1 MWPGPGGY
9 HVLFKERSMPT
20 ETTVQQLLDSKDS
33 AIHSVSP
40 DITVFEGLK
49 VLSEAKIG
57 AVLVL
62 EGGKLV
68 GMFSER
74 DYARKIILQG
84 RSSKDTKIRDI
95 MTTEVNSVSPD
106 TKVKDCMHLMTKNRF
121 RHLPVIKDDQ
131 IVGVISI
138 GDIVRAILIALL

>member
-1 MWPGPGGY
+1 
-9 HVLFKERSMPT
+9 MPK
-20 ETTVQQLLDSKDS
+20 ETTVQQLLESKDS

-49 VLSEAKIG
+49 VLSEARIG

-62 EGGKLV
+62 DQGKLV

-84 RSSKDTKIRDI
+84 RSSKDTKISEI
-95 MTTEVNSVSPD
+95 MSTDVTCVSPED
-106 TKVKDCMHLMTKNRF
+106 KVADCMHMMTKNRF
-121 RHLPVIKDDQ
+121 RHLPVIKDGEL
-131 IVGVISI
+131 VGVVSI
-138 GDIVRAILIALL
+138 GDIVRAILISLL